1 MVEAMSKADRAKKL
15 EVFERWTDS
24 VSVDQLV
31 EVDTTAL
38 TALIELSEQRIGRR
52 EQITSRGTKS
62 D

>member
-38 TALIELSEQRIGRR
+38 TALIELSEQRSGRR